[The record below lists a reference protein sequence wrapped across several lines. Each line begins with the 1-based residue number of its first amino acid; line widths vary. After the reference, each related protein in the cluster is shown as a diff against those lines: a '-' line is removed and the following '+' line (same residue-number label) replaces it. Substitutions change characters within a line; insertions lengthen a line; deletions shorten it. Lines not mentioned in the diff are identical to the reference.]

1 MGGEKGAVFFAQ
13 LIRHFPTSFQS
24 YQACAPQLPLHLSS
38 GVCGNQTVQSGQP
51 AGQLP
56 LQPQETCEGKG
67 ESQRLKSLD
76 KLPREGLVEE
86 TRPPD

>member
-67 ESQRLKSLD
+67 ES
-76 KLPREGLVEE
+76 
-86 TRPPD
+86 